1 MRASGCFGSCLT
13 QNKSRKLGALAGYP
27 GSVLLYFDVVWL
39 KRVAEVHTI
48 CNRHGLSLY
57 SVATPTLLTLYSYL
71 VGRRIN
77 GRSPPSSPRGVGLT
91 TAWHEPTRAEEKKE
105 EAINE
110 LKVQYLQ
117 AKPFSPDLTTFKCIP
132 F

>member
-1 MRASGCFGSCLT
+1 MLSQAIQEAYCFI
-13 QNKSRKLGALAGYP
+13 
-27 GSVLLYFDVVWL
+27 FDVVWL

-110 LKVQYLQ
+110 LKVQYFH